1 MSSLRPGLCCPSMV
15 STGLRANYVRLL
27 RSCCWF
33 RIGGFWALRSS
44 CAKSPCLRQALR
56 IKITPL
62 PRLRHFRCIREI
74 IEDSSD
80 LSPQLRLPIGEPGL
94 SVSTMFLSQPMYRPA
109 RFFCLSRQIGQLG
122 CRLARTSCPRHRSH
136 LHLCSNLVGARVR
149 TLPIDSSASC
159 LFRAILPLRDFCFVP
174 TCSPPMAS
182 PIH

>member
-1 MSSLRPGLCCPSMV
+1 MRVFPETGPLLPLNGIDGASSELCTPSSLV
-15 STGLRANYVRLL
+15 LL
-27 RSCCWF
+27 VQDR
-33 RIGGFWALRSS
+33 GFWALRSS
-44 CAKSPCLRQALR
+44 CAKSPCLRQTLR

-80 LSPQLRLPIGEPGL
+80 LSPQLRLPIGKPGL

-149 TLPIDSSASC
+149 TPHCCLIGKLPVPSYFASEGF
-159 LFRAILPLRDFCFVP
+159 LLRSDVQS
-174 TCSPPMAS
+174 T
-182 PIH
+182 HG